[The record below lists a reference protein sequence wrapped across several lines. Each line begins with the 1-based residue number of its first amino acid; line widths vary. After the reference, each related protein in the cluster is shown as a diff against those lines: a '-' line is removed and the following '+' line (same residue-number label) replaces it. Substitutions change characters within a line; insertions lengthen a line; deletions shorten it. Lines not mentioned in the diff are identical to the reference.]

1 MRLTPRWPLLASLA
15 GSVALAALA
24 ACAFSAANA
33 RKVVLSGTAKSCYP
47 GQPALIVGVDSVR
60 VSTFQVSK
68 VPTLMASLKTLDTAS
83 TRTAALFAHT
93 DSLYST
99 LLSQVNRT
107 TALARATSNTSGA
120 FQVMIAPVDSV
131 LVFGYAHDEDVPF
144 LYSYKILSGRANLS
158 FTLDM
163 SRGGCGN

>member
-1 MRLTPRWPLLASLA
+1 MTAKSLTIIF
-15 GSVALAALA
+15 AAFGTL
-24 ACAFSAANA
+24 AFSVGNA
-33 RKVVLSGTAKSCYP
+33 PKVVLSGTAKSCYP
-47 GQPALIVGVDSVR
+47 GQPVVTVGVDSVR

-99 LLSQVNRT
+99 LLSQVNST

-120 FQVMIAPVDSV
+120 FQVSIAPVDSV
-131 LVFGYAHDEDVPF
+131 LVFGYAHDQDVPF
-144 LYSYKILSGRANLS
+144 LYSYKTVSGRANLS

-163 SRGGCGN
+163 SRGDCSH